1 MEMTA
6 EFCTDSVLDYLRDNP
21 DVVRVYLSD
30 VSRRGI
36 YPSYSDMLLRVSG
49 TTREG
54 VELNSYLVTR
64 RVVTAW
70 LRCEY
75 ARLYGI
81 S

>member
-1 MEMTA
+1 MEMSA
-6 EFCTDSVLDYLRDNP
+6 EFCTDAVLDFLRESP
-21 DVVRVYLSD
+21 DVVSVYLRD
-30 VSRRGI
+30 VSRRGV

-49 TTREG
+49 TTKKG
-54 VELNSYLVTR
+54 VELNSYLGTR